1 MKKILVVFVV
11 LLIVCASINVFT
23 MSNKTSEGITIGV
36 LAPLSGEFGRVGQ
49 ESYKGIQ
56 LATKEYNATNPPL
69 PVVLNVKDGK
79 AQTQESLSAL
89 QQMIFSGINGLIL
102 VGEPQ
107 KMVAAPIANK
117 EKIPTIVT
125 LAGDYSTDTLTSD
138 RYLFFNFLSATIA
151 GQKLGMYAKK
161 IGLQKVAVL
170 SMLNPRSQQ
179 WTDGFKKGYGNP
191 LVIYETYDNQ
201 NRDLRTQVVKVLSKH
216 PDGIFITGY
225 GLPCYM
231 LINLLKEQ
239 DYAGV
244 LMADDYITDPAVQQF
259 ADAQN
264 IIFAQ
269 VNNVTAQENARY
281 KQFVDAYMN
290 EFHEKP
296 SLFSQYGYDS
306 MRLILEGIK
315 RSKGSS
321 SEQIYAGLK
330 SIQSFDTFS
339 GKLEVLQDGSWGLE
353 TVLFKAKEDGSAVL
367 IEK

>member
-1 MKKILVVFVV
+1 MIP
-11 LLIVCASINVFT
+11 
-23 MSNKTSEGITIGV
+23 NKTSESITIGV

-49 ESYKGIQ
+49 ESYKGIR
-56 LATKEYNATNPPL
+56 LAIKEYNATNPQF
-69 PVVLNVKDGK
+69 PVVLNIKDGK
-79 AQTQESLSAL
+79 AQIQESLSAL
-89 QQMIFSGINGLIL
+89 QQMMFSGINGLIL

-138 RYLFFNFLSATIA
+138 RYVFFNFLSANIA
-151 GQKLGMYAKK
+151 GQKLGQYAKK

-179 WTDGFKKGYGNP
+179 WSDGFKKGYGNP
-191 LVIYETYDNQ
+191 LVIYENYDDK
-201 NRDLRTQVVKVLSKH
+201 NRNLRTQVVKVLSKH

-231 LINLLKEQ
+231 LINLLREQ
-239 DYAGV
+239 DYTGV

-259 ADAQN
+259 SNAQN
-264 IIFAQ
+264 VIFAQ
-269 VNNVTAQENARY
+269 VNNVAAQKNTQY
-281 KQFVDAYMN
+281 KQFMDAYMN

-296 SLFSQYGYDS
+296 TLFAQYGYDS
-306 MRLILEGIK
+306 MRLLLEGIK

-321 SEQIYAGLK
+321 PEQIYAGLK

-353 TVLFKAKEDGSAVL
+353 TILFRMNEDGTAIPL
-367 IEK
+367 EE